1 VPAGAGVSVPLYE
14 WRCETCGES
23 RAEAVRLS
31 ELGDRHPSAEAH
43 PCPQGHG
50 AMGFVWPGRST
61 HISLQFP
68 LHDAADK
75 YQDIF
80 FADLKRRERT
90 TILDRHR
97 ERVDRKAG
105 EERVKREGA
114 KVFV

>member
-1 VPAGAGVSVPLYE
+1 MPSYE

-23 RAEAVRLS
+23 RAEALRLS
-31 ELGDRHPSAEAH
+31 ELGDRHPSAEQY

-61 HISLQFP
+61 HISLHFP

-80 FADLKRRERT
+80 WGDQKRRART
-90 TILDRHR
+90 TILERHR

-105 EERVKREGA
+105 EERIRQDGA
-114 KVFV
+114 KIFV

>member
-1 VPAGAGVSVPLYE
+1 MPLYE
-14 WRCETCGES
+14 WRCGQCGASKVETI
-23 RAEAVRLS
+23 RLS
-31 ELGDRHPSAEAH
+31 ELGDRHPSAEKP

-50 AMGFVWPGRST
+50 AMAYQWPGRLT

-90 TILDRHR
+90 TMLGRHQERKDRA
-97 ERVDRKAG
+97 AG
-105 EERVKREGA
+105 EERIRREGA
-114 KVFV
+114 KIFV